1 MHDFLQ
7 LTPVQQNVL
16 IASIIG
22 DGEITKLYK
31 NSRRKNHSYRE
42 HFGIDQ
48 EEYRRWKVSFF
59 NDLLYIYT

>member
-1 MHDFLQ
+1 MDDLSK

-31 NSRRKNHSYRE
+31 KSRRKKS
-42 HFGIDQ
+42 
-48 EEYRRWKVSFF
+48 
-59 NDLLYIYT
+59 